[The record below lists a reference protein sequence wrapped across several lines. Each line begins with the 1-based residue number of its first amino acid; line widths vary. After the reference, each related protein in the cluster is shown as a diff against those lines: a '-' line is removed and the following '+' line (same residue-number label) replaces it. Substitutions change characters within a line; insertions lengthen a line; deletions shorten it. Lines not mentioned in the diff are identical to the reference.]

1 MRGRFRPRLIAL
13 DCGKSNLDVGRGMP
27 NQKHLARWTVKA
39 AARPRKIW
47 RLPALSY
54 GYLRLHPDWDPL
66 RGDPRFEK
74 LVEEA
79 KKPVALK

>member
-27 NQKHLARWTVKA
+27 NQKHLADWTVKA

-47 RLPALSY
+47 RLLTGSRARWLDKNRVRLCA
-54 GYLRLHPDWDPL
+54 GGLRK
-66 RGDPRFEK
+66 RGWTSEFRDN
-74 LVEEA
+74 LA
-79 KKPVALK
+79 